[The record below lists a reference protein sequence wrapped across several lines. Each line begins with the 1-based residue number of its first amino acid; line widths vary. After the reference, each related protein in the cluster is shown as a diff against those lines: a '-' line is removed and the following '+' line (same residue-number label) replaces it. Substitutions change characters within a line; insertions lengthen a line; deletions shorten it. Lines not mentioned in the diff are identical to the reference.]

1 MKIKIILTIF
11 FASTGG
17 MIYGYDFGIINSA
30 LLFINHDIP
39 MTRSQISL
47 LGGSVFFGSAF
58 AILLA
63 GFVADFLG
71 FVGLLLLAGM
81 LYVFLPLEFNGGAS
95 NFPLIQ
101 SFGVFLAA
109 YLLVIFISRDVLVL
123 NHYWTGKRKPKISQ
137 LLEVGFLILPLAM
150 PYVLKLM
157 DLKRRNKLKMD
168 YLNYLKNS

>member
-1 MKIKIILTIF
+1 MASWPLWAQSLAAILLLL
-11 FASTGG
+11 SL
-17 MIYGYDFGIINSA
+17 SA
-30 LLFINHDIP
+30 VLIA
-39 MTRSQISL
+39 SL
-47 LGGSVFFGSAF
+47 LGVLLLSVKLYKFSGIAV
-58 AILLA
+58 
-63 GFVADFLG
+63 VADLLG

-81 LYVFLPLEFNGGAS
+81 LYIFLPLEFNGGAS

>member
-1 MKIKIILTIF
+1 MASWPLWAQSLAAILLLL
-11 FASTGG
+11 SL
-17 MIYGYDFGIINSA
+17 SA
-30 LLFINHDIP
+30 VLIA
-39 MTRSQISL
+39 SL
-47 LGGSVFFGSAF
+47 LGVLLLSVKLYKFSGIAV
-58 AILLA
+58 
-63 GFVADFLG
+63 VADFLG

-81 LYVFLPLEFNGGAS
+81 LYIFLPLEFNGGAS

>member
-1 MKIKIILTIF
+1 VSFLVGLIQDISPSMASWPLWAQSLAAILLLL
-11 FASTGG
+11 SL
-17 MIYGYDFGIINSA
+17 SA
-30 LLFINHDIP
+30 VLIA
-39 MTRSQISL
+39 SL
-47 LGGSVFFGSAF
+47 LGALLLSVKLYKFSGIAV
-58 AILLA
+58 
-63 GFVADFLG
+63 VADLLG

-81 LYVFLPLEFNGGAS
+81 LYIFLPLEFNGGAS

-109 YLLVIFISRDVLVL
+109 YLLVIFISWDVLVS
-123 NHYWTGKRKPKISQ
+123 NQYWTGKPKPKISQ

>member
-1 MKIKIILTIF
+1 MASWPLWAQSLAAILLLL
-11 FASTGG
+11 SL
-17 MIYGYDFGIINSA
+17 SA
-30 LLFINHDIP
+30 VLIA
-39 MTRSQISL
+39 SL
-47 LGGSVFFGSAF
+47 LGALLLSVKLYKFSGIAV
-58 AILLA
+58 
-63 GFVADFLG
+63 VADLLG

-81 LYVFLPLEFNGGAS
+81 LYIFLPLEFNGGAS

>member
-1 MKIKIILTIF
+1 VGLIQDISPSMASWPLWAQSLAAILLLL
-11 FASTGG
+11 SL
-17 MIYGYDFGIINSA
+17 SA
-30 LLFINHDIP
+30 VLIA
-39 MTRSQISL
+39 SL
-47 LGGSVFFGSAF
+47 LGVLLLSVKLYKFSGIAV
-58 AILLA
+58 
-63 GFVADFLG
+63 VADLLG

-81 LYVFLPLEFNGGAS
+81 LYIFLPLEFNGGAS

-109 YLLVIFISRDVLVL
+109 YLLVIFISRDVLVS

>member
-1 MKIKIILTIF
+1 MASWPLWAQSLAAIL
-11 FASTGG
+11 
-17 MIYGYDFGIINSA
+17 
-30 LLFINHDIP
+30 LLLSLSSVLIA
-39 MTRSQISL
+39 SL
-47 LGGSVFFGSAF
+47 LGVLLLSVKLYKFSGIA
-58 AILLA
+58 
-63 GFVADFLG
+63 FVADFLG

-81 LYVFLPLEFNGGAS
+81 LYIFLPLEFNGGAS

>member
-1 MKIKIILTIF
+1 VSFLVGLIQDISPSMATWPLWAQSLAAILLLL
-11 FASTGG
+11 SL
-17 MIYGYDFGIINSA
+17 SA
-30 LLFINHDIP
+30 VLIA
-39 MTRSQISL
+39 SL
-47 LGGSVFFGSAF
+47 LGALLLSVKLYKFSGIAV
-58 AILLA
+58 
-63 GFVADFLG
+63 VADLLG

-109 YLLVIFISRDVLVL
+109 YLLVIFISRDVLVS
-123 NHYWTGKRKPKISQ
+123 NHYWTGKPKPKISQ

>member
-1 MKIKIILTIF
+1 MASWPLWAQSLAAILLLL
-11 FASTGG
+11 SL
-17 MIYGYDFGIINSA
+17 SA
-30 LLFINHDIP
+30 VLIA
-39 MTRSQISL
+39 SL
-47 LGGSVFFGSAF
+47 LGVLLLSVKLYKFSGIA
-58 AILLA
+58 
-63 GFVADFLG
+63 FVADFLG

-81 LYVFLPLEFNGGAS
+81 LYIFLPLEFNGGAS

>member
-1 MKIKIILTIF
+1 MATWPLWAQSLAAILLLL
-11 FASTGG
+11 SL
-17 MIYGYDFGIINSA
+17 SA
-30 LLFINHDIP
+30 VLIA
-39 MTRSQISL
+39 SL
-47 LGGSVFFGSAF
+47 LGALLLSVKLYKFSGIAV
-58 AILLA
+58 
-63 GFVADFLG
+63 VADLLG

-109 YLLVIFISRDVLVL
+109 YLLVIFISRDVLVS
-123 NHYWTGKRKPKISQ
+123 NHYWTGKPKPKISQ

>member
-1 MKIKIILTIF
+1 M
-11 FASTGG
+11 ASWPLW
-17 MIYGYDFGIINSA
+17 A
-30 LLFINHDIP
+30 
-39 MTRSQISL
+39 Q
-47 LGGSVFFGSAF
+47 SVA
-58 AILLA
+58 AILLLLSLSAALLA
-63 GFVADFLG
+63 GLLGALLLSVKLYKFSSIAVVADSLG

-81 LYVFLPLEFNGGAS
+81 LYIFLPLEFNGGAS

-109 YLLVIFISRDVLVL
+109 YLLVIFISRDVLVS
-123 NHYWTGKRKPKISQ
+123 NHYWTGKPKPKISQ

>member
-1 MKIKIILTIF
+1 MASWPLWAQSLAAILLLL
-11 FASTGG
+11 SL
-17 MIYGYDFGIINSA
+17 SA
-30 LLFINHDIP
+30 VLIA
-39 MTRSQISL
+39 SL
-47 LGGSVFFGSAF
+47 LGALLLSVKLYKFSGIA
-58 AILLA
+58 
-63 GFVADFLG
+63 FVADFLG

-81 LYVFLPLEFNGGAS
+81 LYIFLPLEFNGGAS